1 MSDIVLEII
10 IEVLEESVKR
20 NGDIP
25 LTNRHLLNILRMAER
40 RQTADGPDAGD
51 EP

>member
-1 MSDIVLEII
+1 MSDLEHI
-10 IEVLEESVKR
+10 IEVLQESVRR

-25 LTNRHLLNILRMAER
+25 LTTKHLLNILRMVER
-40 RQTADGPDAGD
+40 QQIVDGPDEGD